1 MFEFQEE
8 EEEKREREEQEAQLS
23 SITTTSDNLQQNSDG
38 SDNLQQNSDGSDNLQ
53 IADADPV
60 KSGVNPQS
68 IELTEIDS
76 AAVGDDNAQ
85 YKTQSSA
92 KLSDSHHQ
100 ASAETASGADTASAP
115 TDSSDH

>member
-1 MFEFQEE
+1 MFDFQEE

-38 SDNLQQNSDGSDNLQ
+38 SDNLQ

-60 KSGVNPQS
+60 KSGVNLQS

-76 AAVGDDNAQ
+76 AAVGDHNAQ

-100 ASAETASGADTASAP
+100 GSAMTASGADTASTS